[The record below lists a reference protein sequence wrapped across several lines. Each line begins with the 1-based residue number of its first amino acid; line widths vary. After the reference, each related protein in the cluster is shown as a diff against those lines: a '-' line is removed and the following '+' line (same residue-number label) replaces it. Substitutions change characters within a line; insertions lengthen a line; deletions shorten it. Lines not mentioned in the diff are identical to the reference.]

1 MIVDHIK
8 YIVRIPSQFPI
19 FYRELLSGTVARLGS
34 DAESLCP
41 ELSDREDEEEIQR
54 LFCFILADQSPEGN
68 LLRRDTLQTE
78 DFVLPLFCDPGHILL
93 LHTQSQPH
101 HDPGH
106 ILLLHTQSQ
115 PHYDG
120 ERAATGGHG
129 STNIDCATI
138 TTDSHGYENMSTD
151 VSITSINNSIAM
163 ETALNTPPT
172 SNPDHMVDRSVTSTD
187 SAPSLPGWS
196 LGSADLADGSSICH
210 SAESQGE
217 RAEPCEYIYM
227 GVEFYC
233 MLCI

>member
-8 YIVRIPSQFPI
+8 CIVRIPSQFPI
-19 FYRELLSGTVARLGS
+19 SYRELLSGTVARLGS

-68 LLRRDTLQTE
+68 LLRRDSLRTE
-78 DFVLPLFCDPGHILL
+78 DFVLPHFCDPGHV
-93 LHTQSQPH
+93 
-101 HDPGH
+101 
-106 ILLLHTQSQ
+106 LLLHTQSQ

-138 TTDSHGYENMSTD
+138 TTDSRGYENMSTD
-151 VSITSINNSIAM
+151 VSITSNNNSIAM

-172 SNPDHMVDRSVTSTD
+172 SNTEHMVDRSVTSND

-210 SAESQGE
+210 SVESQGE